1 MVQIFVMNWFIH
13 VVVWVRVRMIKRF
26 VNIMFMQ
33 GNLLSVMLVI
43 IVMTKLLMSSV
54 IHGMVN
60 ILVSFYIVTKR
71 RTLVNSFTILLC

>member
-1 MVQIFVMNWFIH
+1 MVQIFVMNWLIH
-13 VVVWVRVRMIKRF
+13 VVVLVRVRMIERL

-33 GNLLSVMLVI
+33 GNLLSIMLVI